1 MSQEILALQM
11 HPMQKAVTGEEL
23 YKAVEQALVTATCQV
38 SRQEASCISH
48 AIELYAPRLHVLQR
62 LVFSVL
68 SVAFTMIVCVRH
80 AYADF
85 ITASSTNTC

>member
-38 SRQEASCISH
+38 SRQEASCISR
-48 AIELYAPRLHVLQR
+48 AIELYAP
-62 LVFSVL
+62 
-68 SVAFTMIVCVRH
+68 
-80 AYADF
+80 
-85 ITASSTNTC
+85 